1 MGNTSL
7 DDALFDDLEAR
18 KGVLDEL
25 LLDPAQMRAHRFL
38 GERRIALRDRGRD
51 AAVRGRIFGLTI
63 DAMGGFPPMP
73 PASLRCDLQHR
84 LENCDQQ
91 GIARR
96 RRDAAV
102 EGGIG
107 LLIGGGIFRVA
118 AGFGSVEQLVVSP
131 RVARKAARRA
141 CAGSI
146 ASRAS
151 SVSTGLLS
159 LDSSR
164 TRPSVPRRASV
175 TNVPRP

>member
-84 LENCDQQ
+84 LETCDQQ

-118 AGFGSVEQLVVSP
+118 AGFGSVEQLVD
-131 RVARKAARRA
+131 VAAGARA
-141 CAGSI
+141 HSCAGG
-146 ASRAS
+146 A
-151 SVSTGLLS
+151 
-159 LDSSR
+159 R
-164 TRPSVPRRASV
+164 TRPAAVVSVDRSITRSARKSDEMV
-175 TNVPRP
+175 